1 MKLIKFSEFR
11 VILEKKGLNFTLL
24 YLDNLFKK
32 GEVPHLTIH
41 DELDFSVRDLDHA
54 RMIRQEMLTCVDLV
68 VPLKVDCELGP
79 NWGEAVE
86 VKL

>member
-1 MKLIKFSEFR
+1 
-11 VILEKKGLNFTLL
+11 
-24 YLDNLFKK
+24 
-32 GEVPHLTIH
+32 
-41 DELDFSVRDLDHA
+41 
-54 RMIRQEMLTCVDLV
+54 VDLV